1 MVSAADELFGVG
13 QNRLA
18 RSEHDQSVFTS
29 DAIVPVEVVLLERFF
44 GWYRFFD
51 FICTPDMFHVIFGPD
66 VVETVIVLRR
76 LFAEEVLPQRNI
88 VARCCQMFSLERV
101 NDDVALLHFFQ
112 DSSITQGHMGTF
124 LSVAHYYLFYI

>member
-1 MVSAADELFGVG
+1 
-13 QNRLA
+13 
-18 RSEHDQSVFTS
+18 
-29 DAIVPVEVVLLERFF
+29 
-44 GWYRFFD
+44 
-51 FICTPDMFHVIFGPD
+51 MFHVIFGPD